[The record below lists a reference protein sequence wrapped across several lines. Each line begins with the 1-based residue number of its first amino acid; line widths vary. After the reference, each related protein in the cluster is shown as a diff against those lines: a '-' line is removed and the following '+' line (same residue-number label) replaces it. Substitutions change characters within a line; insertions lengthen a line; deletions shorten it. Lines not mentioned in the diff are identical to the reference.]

1 MSRGQINEYSLRPS
15 LLDRLIDLEPERE
28 QEDPK
33 SEAQVLREIQ
43 VAVRRDVEELLNTR
57 YRCAEWPPQFNG
69 LEDSLVNYGL
79 PDFTAAGLNV
89 VNDHEILTASISDAL
104 RRFEPRLADVRV
116 ERIRSKDSIDRT
128 FRFRILATLKLESVE
143 QEVKFDSSLETMTGQ
158 IEVH

>member
-15 LLDRLIDLEPERE
+15 LLDRLIDLEPDRE

-43 VAVRRDVEELLNTR
+43 IAVRRDVEDLLNTR
-57 YRCAEWPPQFNG
+57 YRCAEWPPQYNG
-69 LEDSLVNYGL
+69 LEDSLINYGL

-89 VNDHEILTASISDAL
+89 VNDHTILTASIEDAI
-104 RRFEPRLADVRV
+104 RRFEPRLTDVRV
-116 ERIRSKDSIDRT
+116 ERIRSRDSIDRT
-128 FRFRILATLKLESVE
+128 FRFRILATLKLESIE
-143 QEVKFDSSLETMTGQ
+143 QEIKFDSSLETMTGQ